1 MSKKSAAQC
10 RTGQDLADYAESHG
24 AIVERQTGSH
34 RILKLP
40 NGEYE
45 VIPVHRH
52 ELGRG
57 LRCKIIKHLA
67 AAGVTLFIA
76 MIAIGAMV
84 A

>member
-10 RTGQDLADYAESHG
+10 RNGAELADYAESHG

-52 ELGRG
+52 ELVRG
-57 LRCKIIKHLA
+57 LRCKIIKHLL
-67 AAGVTLFIA
+67 AAGITVLGIA
-76 MIAIGAMV
+76 LVIGMML
-84 A
+84 